1 MTKTLIIGCGV
12 VGATIAYELS
22 SLPNND
28 ITVID
33 RNPPAQGCTGAALG
47 VMMGVISQ
55 KIKGRAWQM
64 RQGSLRRYDSLIAEL
79 EKVCDRAI
87 PYNRQGILLLC
98 NSQKQWQQKQKLVE
112 TRRSQGWE
120 LQAWSV
126 EQIRE
131 HCPHLATE
139 NYFGAIYSP
148 QDRQVHP
155 TILTQCLVSA
165 AQQRGVQFHFNEDVQ
180 NLHWNDRAITVE
192 TLSQNWTSDR
202 LIISAGVGSSFLT
215 QHLPT
220 PLDLRP
226 VLGQAMTY
234 SGETLGDPDFQP
246 VISGGDIHLVP
257 LGAGD
262 YWVGATV
269 EFPNEEGNVTRDPRL
284 FEEVIQSAIAFCPS
298 LEHLTLT
305 EQWSG
310 LRPRPHNQPA
320 PVIQPLPEC
329 NNIWLATGHYRNG
342 VLLAPATAEIISA
355 AYNTEQ
361 K

>member
-1 MTKTLIIGCGV
+1 MTKILIIGCGA

-22 SLPNND
+22 FLREYE

-33 RNPPAQGCTGAALG
+33 RNSPAQGCTGAALG

-55 KIKGRAWQM
+55 KTKGRAWQM
-64 RQGSLRRYDSLIAEL
+64 RQASLRRYDSLVAEL
-79 EKVCDRAI
+79 EDACDRAI

-98 NSQKQWQQKQKLVE
+98 NSEKQWQQKQKLVE
-112 TRRSQGWE
+112 TRRSQGWQ
-120 LQAWSV
+120 LHAWSMEHV
-126 EQIRE
+126 RE
-131 HCPHLATE
+131 CCPHIIAE

-155 TILTQCLVSA
+155 TILTECLVSA
-165 AQQRGVQFHFNEDVQ
+165 AQQRGVQFHFSEDVR
-180 NLHWNDRAITVE
+180 NVGWNDRAITAD
-192 TLSQNWTSDR
+192 TLSQTWRCDR
-202 LIISAGVGSSFLT
+202 LIISAGLGSSFLT

-234 SGETLGDPDFQP
+234 SGGTLGDPNFQP
-246 VISGGDIHLVP
+246 VITGGDIHLVP
-257 LGAGD
+257 LGDGR

-269 EFPNEEGNVTRDPRL
+269 EFPDDAGHVSPDASL
-284 FEEVIQSAIAFCPS
+284 FEDVIQSAIAFCPS
-298 LEHLTLT
+298 LQHLTRT

-320 PVIQPLPEC
+320 PVIQTLAEC
-329 NNIWLATGHYRNG
+329 DNIWLATGHYRNG
-342 VLLAPATAEIISA
+342 VLLAPATADIIA
-355 AYNTEQ
+355 RAYNTEQ
-361 K
+361 R